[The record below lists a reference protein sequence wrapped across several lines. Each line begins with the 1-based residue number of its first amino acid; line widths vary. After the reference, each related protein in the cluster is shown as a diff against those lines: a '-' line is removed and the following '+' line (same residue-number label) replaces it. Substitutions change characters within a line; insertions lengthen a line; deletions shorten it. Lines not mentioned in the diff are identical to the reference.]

1 MYSVHKYI
9 WQYDIHKNDIK
20 YVQLGIMIGEF
31 YAYILHKMYIM
42 AKKVLAYDLISGQIR
57 TCKVVR
63 AIFKCWLE
71 M

>member
-1 MYSVHKYI
+1 
-9 WQYDIHKNDIK
+9 
-20 YVQLGIMIGEF
+20 MIGEF

>member
-31 YAYILHKMYIM
+31 YAYILHYGQ
-42 AKKVLAYDLISGQIR
+42 KVLAYDLISGQIR

>member
-1 MYSVHKYI
+1 
-9 WQYDIHKNDIK
+9 
-20 YVQLGIMIGEF
+20 MIGEF

-57 TCKVVR
+57 KCKVVR
-63 AIFKCWLE
+63 EELFLNVDWKCNSS